1 MEILYIIWLK
11 TIVREYNIFASLQL
25 VAPTSNNA
33 VINYIILNLS
43 FKGIPLLLLLSLVF
57 VHSLLLNTNFVKNT
71 QHPHVDS
78 IEILP
83 ISGLNMHCSDP
94 FTNLVSL

>member
-1 MEILYIIWLK
+1 MEILYIIWLR
-11 TIVREYNIFASLQL
+11 TIVREYNILASLQL
-25 VAPTSNNA
+25 VAPTSNNV

-43 FKGIPLLLLLSLVF
+43 FNGIPLLLLLSLVF

-71 QHPHVDS
+71 QHPHVDN

-83 ISGLNMHCSDP
+83 ISGLNMH
-94 FTNLVSL
+94 